1 MSSFSLSFA
10 ASVSAEINDQTHLQ
24 QDDERHTDP
33 EFHMSGL
40 VPAKLHSHDGTD
52 AAAKKDGEEQYAFG
66 DPPDMA
72 DSLVFIQGID
82 EKRNDIEDEQII
94 RKNIRIKEC
103 SQHQASPRI
112 RLPMTRAA

>member
-33 EFHMSGL
+33 EFHMSSL

-52 AAAKKDGEEQYAFG
+52 AAAKKAALQELFT
-66 DPPDMA
+66 
-72 DSLVFIQGID
+72 SV
-82 EKRNDIEDEQII
+82 
-94 RKNIRIKEC
+94 
-103 SQHQASPRI
+103 QAPRI
-112 RLPMTRAA
+112 S